1 MDKRQPLSVIIG
13 LASKKLRGG
22 DSPSGD
28 SKDGGPDEMAGDD
41 DSGGKYDDPGL
52 ISACEDA
59 IDAMKNRDA
68 SALSAAW
75 GHYLDIRES
84 MGDVGDEGGDRN

>member
-1 MDKRQPLSVIIG
+1 MDGKRQPLSLIIAMQG
-13 LASKKLRGG
+13 KKMRGEKPG
-22 DSPSGD
+22 DAPDDAEPDAD
-28 SKDGGPDEMAGDD
+28 SDEGE
-41 DSGGKYDDPGL
+41 GQYDDPGL

-68 SALSAAW
+68 KALSAAW

-84 MGDVGDEGGDRN
+84 MGDVDDSDKN

>member
-1 MDKRQPLSVIIG
+1 MNGNRKPLSLIIAMG
-13 LASKKLRGG
+13 GKKPPDDGKPDG
-22 DSPSGD
+22 DEPDGD
-28 SKDGGPDEMAGDD
+28 EG
-41 DSGGKYDDPGL
+41 GGKYDDPGL

-68 SALSAAW
+68 QALSAAW

-84 MGDVGDEGGDRN
+84 MGEPDADDAERN